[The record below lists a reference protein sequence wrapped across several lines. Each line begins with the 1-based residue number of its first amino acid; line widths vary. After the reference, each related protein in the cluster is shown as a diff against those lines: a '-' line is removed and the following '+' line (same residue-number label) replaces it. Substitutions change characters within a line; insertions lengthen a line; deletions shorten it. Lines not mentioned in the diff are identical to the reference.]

1 MISIHCARAHYLF
14 VKLRPN
20 WFLIN
25 CQFLLSI
32 CFVYAQLLSES
43 KSVFNMNRDVA
54 KEKLCRFLISLKL
67 AFLLNCS
74 FKITPRLCFPEQFEL
89 MVSSLSAGKISCQ
102 LGFIYICP
110 CESLHSLKIMYLGTG
125 AVLFRLSLNDCLNN
139 FIAES
144 ICVVFKR
151 VRWKEANNNMHKKK
165 AVHHYWKDRKQR
177 RKWGAHWHWWKQQ
190 FKHWNPWTKD
200 SGVIHKWSEMQ
211 ASSVSH

>member
-1 MISIHCARAHYLF
+1 
-14 VKLRPN
+14 
-20 WFLIN
+20 
-25 CQFLLSI
+25 
-32 CFVYAQLLSES
+32 
-43 KSVFNMNRDVA
+43 MNRDVA

-110 CESLHSLKIMYLGTG
+110 YESLHGLKRMYLGTG

-151 VRWKEANNNMHKKK
+151 VR
-165 AVHHYWKDRKQR
+165 
-177 RKWGAHWHWWKQQ
+177 
-190 FKHWNPWTKD
+190 
-200 SGVIHKWSEMQ
+200 
-211 ASSVSH
+211 